1 MFSKWF
7 GAGLILAIAALILG
21 LFFGYSKINSMEND
35 IRAALD
41 EKGYNTIQVDM
52 SGNVATLSGDAPS
65 EAAKADAMSIAKNT
79 KCSKCKGK
87 RQWHEVED
95 AMSTKAVAVQSP
107 YTFNAVKNLD
117 GNVTVNG
124 FVPSQ
129 KAKEDIILA
138 GNRIFNTKVIDR
150 TIRVASGAPDD
161 RFVKV
166 SERYMTQLAALD
178 KGTFSQENYSGLLQG
193 TASDVSVRDRIIQA
207 GQSFPGKYASGFK
220 ADINVPEVVVP
231 ATGEIK
237 TVSVCQKL
245 FEEVKTGKRIQ
256 FETGQANIKGAESFD
271 LLNTI
276 AAAANRCPTF
286 RVEIGG
292 HTDNIG
298 DAGYNQRLSEARAA
312 TVKNYLSDQQVE
324 ADRLT
329 AVGFGETNPSATN
342 DTAEGRAEN
351 RRITFTVSQTQ

>member
-21 LFFGYSKINSMEND
+21 WIFGMPKIDSMEND

-41 EKGYNTIQVDM
+41 SQGYNNIQVDM
-52 SGNVATLSGDAPS
+52 SGNVATLSGEALS
-65 EAAKADAMSIAKNT
+65 ESAKADAMSIAENTECSACKN
-79 KCSKCKGK
+79 K
-87 RQWHEVED
+87 RRWHTVED
-95 AMSTKAVAVQSP
+95 DMSFASVPAQSP

-117 GNVTVNG
+117 GNVTLNG

-129 KAKEDIILA
+129 KAKEDLILA

-150 TIRVASGAPDD
+150 TIRIASGAPDAN
-161 RFVKV
+161 FVDV

-178 KGTFSQENYSGLLQG
+178 KGTFSQENYNGLLQG
-193 TASDVSVRDRIIQA
+193 TASDVGVRDRIIQA
-207 GQSFPGKYASGFK
+207 GQSFPGKYAAAFK
-220 ADINVPEVVVP
+220 ADINVPEIVVP
-231 ATGEIK
+231 TTGEI
-237 TVSVCQKL
+237 TSVSVCQKL
-245 FEEVKTGKRIQ
+245 FEQVRTGKRIQ
-256 FETGQANIKGAESFD
+256 FETGAANIKGADSFD

-276 AAAANRCPTF
+276 ASAANRCPSF

-292 HTDNIG
+292 HTDSIG
-298 DAGYNQRLSEARAA
+298 DEGYNQRLSEARAA

-329 AVGFGETNPSATN
+329 AVGFGEASPRATN

>member
-7 GAGLILAIAALILG
+7 GAGLILAIVALILG
-21 LFFGYSKINSMEND
+21 LIFGLPKIDSMEND

-41 EKGYNTIQVDM
+41 SKGYNNIQVDM

-65 EAAKADAMSIAKNT
+65 EAAKADAISIAENTECSACKN
-79 KCSKCKGK
+79 K
-87 RQWHEVED
+87 RRWHEVRD
-95 AMSTKAVAVQSP
+95 NMSTKAVAIQSP

-129 KAKEDIILA
+129 RDREDLILA

-150 TIRVASGAPDD
+150 TIRIAAGAPDAN
-161 RFVKV
+161 FVNV
-166 SERYMTQLAALD
+166 SERYMSQLAVLD
-178 KGTFSQENYSGLLQG
+178 KGSFSQEDYSGLLQG
-193 TASDVSVRDRIIQA
+193 TASDVGVRNRIIQA
-207 GQSFPGKYASGFK
+207 GQSFPGKYAAGFK
-220 ADINVPEVVVP
+220 ANINVPEIVVP
-231 ATGEIK
+231 TAGEIK
-237 TVSVCQKL
+237 SVSVCQKL
-245 FEEVKTGKRIQ
+245 FEQVKTGKRIQ
-256 FETGQANIKGAESFD
+256 FETGAANIKGADSFD

-276 AAAANRCPTF
+276 ASAANRCPSF

-292 HTDNIG
+292 HTDSIG

-329 AVGFGETNPSATN
+329 AVGFGETSPSATN